1 MHTDQNLLAQK
12 SRQLFNL
19 SSPGQSLHETHK
31 LIIILSNIKK
41 TSIFIK
47 LNSNFLH
54 IVRFSLP
61 LKLSKVKQYSYKLYY
76 FINSVG
82 FCIYFITSSF
92 I

>member
-19 SSPGQSLHETHK
+19 SSPGQSLHETDK

-54 IVRFSLP
+54 IVRYSLP
-61 LKLSKVKQYSYKLYY
+61 LKLSKVKRLAYPFHVMIDPEK
-76 FINSVG
+76 IN
-82 FCIYFITSSF
+82 
-92 I
+92 